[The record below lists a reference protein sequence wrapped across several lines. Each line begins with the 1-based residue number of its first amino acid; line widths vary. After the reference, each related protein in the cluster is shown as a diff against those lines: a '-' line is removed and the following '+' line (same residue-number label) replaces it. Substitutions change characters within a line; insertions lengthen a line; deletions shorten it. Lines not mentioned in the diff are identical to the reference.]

1 MKLVS
6 QIQNL
11 FILCNGKTEMQI
23 GDVIVF
29 CKNSAVGPKLGIIR
43 AISFDESDNVVI
55 ILENGSMLYGNQVLG
70 VLHLVKEYE
79 Q

>member
-1 MKLVS
+1 MNQFS
-6 QIQNL
+6 Y
-11 FILCNGKTEMQI
+11 CTEMQI

-70 VLHLVKEYE
+70 VLQLVESMKQLISVYI
-79 Q
+79 